1 MCRRTDSSF
10 LFSREAHFPTF
21 DTFGC
26 KAHAMRKKHIWSSWN
41 PAEFLSTDDQL
52 GESHDKA
59 LEADRNYGAT
69 KYRLCAYQLAFSP
82 AWR

>member
-1 MCRRTDSSF
+1 
-10 LFSREAHFPTF
+10 
-21 DTFGC
+21 
-26 KAHAMRKKHIWSSWN
+26 MRKKHIWSSWN